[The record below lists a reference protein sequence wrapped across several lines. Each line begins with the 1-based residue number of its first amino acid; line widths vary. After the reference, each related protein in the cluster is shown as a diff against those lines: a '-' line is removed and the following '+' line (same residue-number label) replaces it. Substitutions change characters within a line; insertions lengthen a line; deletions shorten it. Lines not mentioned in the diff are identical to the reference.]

1 MSTKIEINQDI
12 VKQIFSREG
21 IKIYYDKEDDG
32 FWQRKWFHS
41 TSIFFIDDM
50 SKFKVK
56 ECSDCKYYSICMIIE
71 YKNKFSKENY
81 KITIYP
87 WTDVLSIAK

>member
-1 MSTKIEINQDI
+1 MSTKIEINKEI

-56 ECSDCKYYSICMIIE
+56 ECSECKFFSICMIIE
-71 YKNKFSKENY
+71 YKNKFYNNEHNCKYIKKETEY
-81 KITIYP
+81 V
-87 WTDVLSIAK
+87 DV

>member
-1 MSTKIEINQDI
+1 MSTKIEINPEI

-56 ECSDCKYYSICMIIE
+56 ECSDCKFFSICMIIE
-71 YKNKFSKENY
+71 YKNKFYNNEHNCKYIKKE
-81 KITIYP
+81 TECV
-87 WTDVLSIAK
+87 DV

>member
-1 MSTKIEINQDI
+1 MSTKIEINPEI

-41 TSIFFIDDM
+41 TSNYFIDDM

-56 ECSDCKYYSICMIIE
+56 ECSDCKYFSICMIIE
-71 YKNKFSKENY
+71 YKGKFYNNKCNCKYIKKENEY
-81 KITIYP
+81 V
-87 WTDVLSIAK
+87 DV